1 MRSPFVFRAPRASR
15 TLCLAEGLCLGQG
28 VEEQKRRVLRRHRA
42 WNIARSSS
50 EPALIPAGSDPAC
63 GHPPLSAAPLSA
75 TPLIPGHNP
84 VLKRSKSKAPW
95 LLPFLQELQLY
106 PLRTALLPSPGRGG
120 TETTHS
126 ATQTE
131 GKAPA
136 TGSRD
141 GTHSRVVSKCTP

>member
-63 GHPPLSAAPLSA
+63 GHPPLSAAPL
-75 TPLIPGHNP
+75 IPGHNP

-95 LLPFLQELQLY
+95 LLPFLQGLQLY
-106 PLRTALLPSPGRGG
+106 PLRTALLSPGRGG

-131 GKAPA
+131 RKARA

-141 GTHSRVVSKCTP
+141 RTHSRVVSKCTP